1 MATVLLVPH
10 SETFL
15 VFEQQEQV
23 PNFML
28 KLFVL
33 QTVAKLYIF
42 FVSEIIKALT
52 FWRKFLLLFTQT
64 NGHFCNGDHSV

>member
-23 PNFML
+23 LHFI

-42 FVSEIIKALT
+42 SRVWNDKSLTIWREI
-52 FWRKFLLLFTQT
+52 LLLFTQT
-64 NGHFCNGDHSV
+64 NGHFRNGDHSV